1 MICLLPL
8 DIFCW
13 MNDKVFMLWVTVT
26 NFPCLDVRCILV
38 CVNLEYN
45 IREPSDGTRIWNTM
59 SGGQPTGRVGL
70 SA

>member
-1 MICLLPL
+1 MCLLPL

>member
-1 MICLLPL
+1 MCLLPL

-13 MNDKVFMLWVTVT
+13 MNDKVFMLWNTVT
-26 NFPCLDVRCILV
+26 NLPCLDVRCILV

-59 SGGQPTGRVGL
+59 SGGQPTGRMRLG
-70 SA
+70 A

>member
-1 MICLLPL
+1 MCLLPL

-70 SA
+70 GA

>member
-1 MICLLPL
+1 
-8 DIFCW
+8 
-13 MNDKVFMLWVTVT
+13 MLWMSVGHMS
-26 NFPCLDVRCILV
+26 CLDVRCILV

-70 SA
+70 GA